1 MAPIVHGLEML
12 YGDQINF
19 VVLDMDKTGNDEYG
33 QFIQILEYNPRIRPG
48 FYILDPDGNVIWYKF
63 GPVNGRELQEILVEA
78 IEQYN

>member
-48 FYILDPDGNVIWYKF
+48 FYVLDPDGNVIWHKF